1 MDWML
6 RSVGD
11 DGRPRPR
18 KKTGQDG
25 CHCSARDEDMY
36 ADQSATSRVACSVAL
51 SATSSRIPTRVP
63 MPVCLGYRHNCRCVL
78 DTDAEKPVLLKT
90 WSVNR

>member
-63 MPVCLGYRHNCRCVL
+63 MPVCLGYRRGKTSFAKNLVSKSEKFMCV
-78 DTDAEKPVLLKT
+78 
-90 WSVNR
+90 